1 MKNTGEISRIC
12 RQNEFQSKLN
22 KKLH

>member
-1 MKNTGEISRIC
+1 MKNTGEISWIC
-12 RQNEFQSKLN
+12 RQNELQSKLN